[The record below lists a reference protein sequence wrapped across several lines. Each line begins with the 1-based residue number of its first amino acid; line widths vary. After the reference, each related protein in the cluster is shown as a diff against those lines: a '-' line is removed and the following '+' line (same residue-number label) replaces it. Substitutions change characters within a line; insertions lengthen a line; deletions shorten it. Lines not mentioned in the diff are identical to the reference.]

1 MSLFPASWW
10 QRITQA
16 LRWRSGKTSEVAF
29 WERYLKSGGMSYKE
43 EFADRLNPALEL
55 DEELGTLASGTAQSA
70 LKVLD
75 VGAGPLSILGKCWK
89 GARIDLTAVDPL
101 APDYDKLLAKYNINP
116 PVRTQEGQGETVASS
131 FPTGTFDLVH
141 ARNSLDHGLD
151 PFQAVLRMVDVVKPG
166 GWVFLKHQ
174 PNEGTNEDWHGL
186 HQWNFSMGADGSF
199 LIGSRKA
206 EANVTQA
213 LAGKADVRC
222 EFRTEPGVEW
232 IVVKIQ
238 KKAA

>member
-10 QRITQA
+10 QRLLQA
-16 LRWRSGKTSEVAF
+16 FRWRSGKGSEVAF
-29 WERYLKSGGMSYKE
+29 WDRYLRSRGMSYKE
-43 EFADRLNPALEL
+43 EFAERLNPDSEL
-55 DEELGTLASGTAQSA
+55 DEELGTLASTTAGEV

-75 VGAGPLSILGKCWK
+75 VGAGPLSILGKNWK
-89 GARIDLTAVDPL
+89 GRRIDLTPVDPL
-101 APDYDKLLAKYNINP
+101 APQYDEVLAKHGITP
-116 PVRTQEGQGETVASS
+116 PVRTLEGRGEIVAER
-131 FPTGTFDLVH
+131 FPANSFDLVH

-151 PFQAVLRMVDVVKPG
+151 PFDAVLQMVTVTKPG

-186 HQWNFSMGADGSF
+186 HQWNFSMGEDGSF
-199 LIGSRKA
+199 LIGSRTA
-206 EANVTQA
+206 QANVTAA
-213 LAGKADVRC
+213 LAGQAEVRC

-238 KKAA
+238 KNRA